1 MTPPRKPMN
10 FNLGEAAPIAAEL
23 SKLPPREKE
32 PRQQVGARI
41 PAMTYRKLKARAALQ
56 GEAVQSLV
64 ERAIEDFLAK
74 SGD

>member
-1 MTPPRKPMN
+1 MAPPRKPMN
-10 FNLGEAAPIAAEL
+10 FNLGDATSAAAE
-23 SKLPPREKE
+23 SPKPPREKE